1 MFIFACAARASA
13 HFPLIPHENHH
24 SRTSGPRNEPAAN
37 EAGAACGGR
46 RNPRSHRTSASA
58 EMKKSRRFQTERDSG
73 IKAGKHGV
81 CLRRG
86 QPRVQK
92 GAESR
97 VLGRIGVGDGAPS
110 LFKPLGL
117 LVLLPGERSIK
128 GLQFC
133 VCGFGRRVN
142 TRVCVFYLGSHCL
155 ICIFHHVKQI
165 EDNEGLGDEGR
176 SCAPHTE
183 RSICFQCNTK
193 GLLSEKPSL
202 AMH

>member
-1 MFIFACAARASA
+1 MRQPAESQKPQDHRLGRDEEITAVSYRIATLESKRESTPRVRRANLGFKKVQSRASSA
-13 HFPLIPHENHH
+13 
-24 SRTSGPRNEPAAN
+24 
-37 EAGAACGGR
+37 
-46 RNPRSHRTSASA
+46 ASA
-58 EMKKSRRFQTERDSG
+58 F
-73 IKAGKHGV
+73 A
-81 CLRRG
+81 
-86 QPRVQK
+86 
-92 GAESR
+92 A
-97 VLGRIGVGDGAPS
+97 AS
-110 LFKPLGL
+110 LFKHLGL
-117 LVLLPGERSIK
+117 LFLLPGERSIK

-142 TRVCVFYLGSHCL
+142 TRVCVVYLSSHCL